1 MTNLTQKFELHY
13 YLKDNSHAMNAFV
26 RNKAEKDFLEAVKRI
41 GELLDSELQI
51 ETEAYQEGGLIEIL
65 TFSGFIIDRVLNYL
79 SPALNDIITHYAT
92 RDTQSEKLDNKIKEL
107 TIKNLELDS
116 KKKELEIEEQIN
128 KKLDD
133 KLTKK
138 YISNFY
144 KKIDAYKKVEKI
156 GYKSVEK
163 DATEYIVERK
173 DFKSFI
179 LHDDITISEDDD
191 AMIEIISPVL
201 KEGKYNW
208 RGKYKN
214 EKIKLV
220 SGVKEQDTNINEVA
234 YITRTNSELINLI
247 QKLDD
252 FDCSK
257 NIDEVFG
264 LSLDI
269 YKTFISDKKDD
280 FKSLLS
286 FKNFCIEKYRNK
298 IITNCCPTLIFGNQL
313 KINEKGF
320 LESYYDD
327 KKIDITPDK
336 AKKLWKILFENQ
348 EVIGLI
354 KDSSIQLYIG
364 KFIKTEII
372 NSATNTLEKFIYQIH
387 DYKEEENKYRLYFK
401 DIITK
406 QIGKSNKLYIL
417 EDIEKLPFINE
428 EDIQNGRN

>member
-1 MTNLTQKFELHY
+1 MTQNSGVKFEIHY

-26 RNKAEKDFLEAVKRI
+26 RNKVEKDFLEAVKRI

-138 YISNFY
+138 YISSFY
-144 KKIDAYKKVEKI
+144 KRIDSYDKVEKV

-163 DATEYIVERK
+163 DGIEYIVERK

-208 RGKYKN
+208 RGRYKN
-214 EKIKLV
+214 EKI
-220 SGVKEQDTNINEVA
+220 
-234 YITRTNSELINLI
+234 
-247 QKLDD
+247 D
-252 FDCSK
+252 FSMADSK
-257 NIDEVFG
+257 
-264 LSLDI
+264 
-269 YKTFISDKKDD
+269 
-280 FKSLLS
+280 FK
-286 FKNFCIEKYRNK
+286 
-298 IITNCCPTLIFGNQL
+298 
-313 KINEKGF
+313 
-320 LESYYDD
+320 
-327 KKIDITPDK
+327 
-336 AKKLWKILFENQ
+336 Q
-348 EVIGLI
+348 EVIEGKHKFSNGSLI
-354 KDSSIQLYIG
+354 NCHLEIKVTFDEFGDEKNRTYRVLQVFGTQELELGELKLREAG
-364 KFIKTEII
+364 KKRNQQKWLNEHQKSLFDEI
-372 NSATNTLEKFIYQIH
+372 
-387 DYKEEENKYRLYFK
+387 EE
-401 DIITK
+401 
-406 QIGKSNKLYIL
+406 
-417 EDIEKLPFINE
+417 
-428 EDIQNGRN
+428 

>member
-65 TFSGFIIDRVLNYL
+65 TFSGFVIDRVLNYL

-92 RDTQSEKLDNKIKEL
+92 RNTQSEKLDNKIKEL

-144 KKIDAYKKVEKI
+144 KRIDSYKKVEKI
-156 GYKSVEK
+156 GYKSLEK
-163 DATEYIVERK
+163 DGLEYIVERK

-208 RGKYKN
+208 RGRYKN
-214 EKIKLV
+214 EKI
-220 SGVKEQDTNINEVA
+220 
-234 YITRTNSELINLI
+234 
-247 QKLDD
+247 D
-252 FDCSK
+252 FSMADSK
-257 NIDEVFG
+257 
-264 LSLDI
+264 
-269 YKTFISDKKDD
+269 
-280 FKSLLS
+280 FK
-286 FKNFCIEKYRNK
+286 
-298 IITNCCPTLIFGNQL
+298 
-313 KINEKGF
+313 
-320 LESYYDD
+320 
-327 KKIDITPDK
+327 
-336 AKKLWKILFENQ
+336 Q
-348 EVIGLI
+348 EVIEGKHKFSNGSLI
-354 KDSSIQLYIG
+354 NCHLEIKVTFDEFGDEKSRNYRVLQVFGTQELELGELKLREAG
-364 KFIKTEII
+364 KKRNQQKWLNEH
-372 NSATNTLEKFIYQIH
+372 Q
-387 DYKEEENKYRLYFK
+387 
-401 DIITK
+401 
-406 QIGKSNKLYIL
+406 KSLFD
-417 EDIEKLPFINE
+417 DIEE
-428 EDIQNGRN
+428 